1 MLFFLPK
8 CTASPGWSCFIT
20 VLAERGYFAGPKR
33 VLGILREYV
42 TRQTPKEEHLVA
54 LSIMLEAEKSP

>member
-1 MLFFLPK
+1 M
-8 CTASPGWSCFIT
+8 ASPGWSCFIT
-20 VLAERGYFAGPKR
+20 VLSERGYFAGPKR
-33 VLGILREYV
+33 VLRILREYV